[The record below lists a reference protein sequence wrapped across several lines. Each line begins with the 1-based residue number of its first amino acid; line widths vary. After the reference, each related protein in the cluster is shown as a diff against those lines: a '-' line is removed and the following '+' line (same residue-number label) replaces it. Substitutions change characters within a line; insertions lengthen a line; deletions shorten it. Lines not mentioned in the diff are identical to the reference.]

1 MTGNQD
7 ERDFIFRLGED
18 EPDIHPQAWVAP
30 TAAIIGKVEIG
41 AGSSVWFNCV
51 LRGDT
56 NMIRIGERS
65 NIQDGT
71 IVHVDPGE
79 MRTTIGSD
87 VTVGH
92 GCILHGCTLQDGAFV
107 GMGAVVLNGCV
118 IEGGGMLAAG
128 ALLSPG
134 KRIRRNELWA
144 GVPARPM
151 RPLSDEEAR
160 GHLEDAH
167 SYSRKAARFGRGM
180 SRAGRRAAA

>member
-1 MTGNQD
+1 MMGKSIFSLGD
-7 ERDFIFRLGED
+7 E
-18 EPDIHPQAWVAP
+18 EPIIHPDAWVAP
-30 TAAIIGKVEIG
+30 TAAVIGKVWIG

-56 NMIRIGERS
+56 NTIRIGERS

-79 MRTTIGSD
+79 MRTVVGDD

-92 GCILHGCTLQDGAFV
+92 GCILHGCTLEDGAFV
-107 GMGAVVLNGCV
+107 GMGATVLNGCV
-118 IEGGGMLAAG
+118 VEGGGMLAAG

-134 KRIRRNELWA
+134 KRIRRHELWA

-151 RPLSDEEAR
+151 RALSEEEAS
-160 GHLEDAH
+160 GHLEDAA
-167 SYSRKAARFGRGM
+167 SYSRKATWFDRDLGAMR
-180 SRAGRRAAA
+180 SRSPLATAD